1 MFKRIGWL
9 ALCLFLCTICNKA
22 YSQQDVDFHLSAHLL
37 SGKKIIKVKRDYY
50 DPYLWVLTQND
61 EVYRVNSLTQAIDDY
76 TAAFSA
82 YNNLQFTDIAGRSQ
96 DTVFIG
102 TNSSTLLEYQK
113 GAIKNIGPPNNI
125 TGSINQVG
133 MDYKFVNTFY
143 SYGSP
148 QAGHKVLMIA
158 TTTQIFFYDDDT
170 QITASVLEGSA
181 GNNKL
186 FENTYRSE
194 IYSNLDFSDY
204 YDSNDSTK
212 SYPILSQAGLTLF
225 GGGVWYGNPT
235 FGYNINSVYIIK
247 AIYNDPSE
255 GNNGGINEVQFMTQ
269 LWGTETGLW
278 QNNWDQSYYLSST
291 YKHYLNGIKVNKIT
305 SIYGLANFPQLLKEN
320 VLIGTDQGLYFTNS
334 AYGKYVQGPLNDYN
348 TFTLDADIGNQP
360 INDVCVDA
368 NSYLHPATVCEG
380 AVWVATNNGLYFIKP
395 DYSNYVSTAPIKA
408 ISFQNQPDTLSTL
421 NICSSDS
428 TIAAVNTQTYG
439 GINIQWYKNGAEL
452 PAESKDT
459 LHIKTAG
466 DYYAVLY
473 DPCAN
478 IDIASNHLK
487 VNVISGPVFTFNY
500 PDKLQY
506 CDSASTTLNVTYS
519 PSYHYRWYQNG
530 ELNGDTTSSLKV
542 IQAGKY
548 KVEVSACTNSWMPSK
563 EVQVTLLSVPDV
575 GISINEIPY
584 CQGDTAIF
592 SSTEIVDTTLYTFRW
607 YRDNVLLTEF
617 HNTPVI
623 KTVTPGSYT
632 LTLTNDST
640 LCSKTSSAFQFSYVP
655 PPAFTFN
662 YPDVLNYCSGNNNT
676 VLKVQGSDDY
686 GYRWYKDGVL
696 NGITADSITV
706 TQTGQYKVEVTS
718 CRSSW
723 VASKTVQVNF
733 IQIPAP
739 VIKPDKRAYCL
750 GDQAS
755 LSLNIPVDPSY
766 NITWL
771 RDGNPVDSYNNM
783 ATIITSIPG
792 NYTALIS
799 STAINN
805 CLQTSSA
812 VQVSFNPVPSVGI
825 LENVNTNL
833 CQGQGVTLK
842 AVYNNGSVKWSTG
855 ETTDQITVNNTGTY
869 QVTLTSPA
877 GCTADTSIAISFF
890 PDPVLNVN
898 DTTICVYKNQ
908 VVVLTAPAG
917 FAHYLW
923 NSQSVGQTYTVTS
936 AQTVNLTVTDANGCQ
951 ASQQIHVTEQ
961 CPEVEIPNTFTPNGD
976 GINDTWIIDG
986 INNDPTV
993 SLKVFNRYGSLIYKS
1008 NGYSTPWNGEYNGG
1022 KVPSGVYYYILTTKK
1037 GKQTFSGSV
1046 TILY

>member
-9 ALCLFLCTICNKA
+9 VLCLFLCAICKKA

-61 EVYRVNSLTQAIDDY
+61 EVYRVNSLTLAIDDY
-76 TAAFSA
+76 TATFSA
-82 YNNLQFTDIAGRSQ
+82 YNNLKFTDIAGRSK

-102 TNSSTLLEYQK
+102 TNSNTLLEYQQ

-133 MDYKFVNTFY
+133 MDYKFANAWY
-143 SYGSP
+143 SYGSS
-148 QAGHKVLMIA
+148 QAGHKILMIS
-158 TTTQIFFYDDDT
+158 TTTQIYFYDDDT
-170 QITASVLEGSA
+170 QSMLPTDKSTE
-181 GNNKL
+181 GNNQL
-186 FENTYRSE
+186 FETTYRSE
-194 IYSNLDFSDY
+194 IYSYFYANGEFS
-204 YDSNDSTK
+204 SNDTTK
-212 SYPILSQAGLTLF
+212 AYPILSQAGFTAF
-225 GGGVWYGNPT
+225 SGSIWYGNPT
-235 FGYNINSVYIIK
+235 FGYNINTAYIIK
-247 AIYNDPSE
+247 SIYNDPSE
-255 GNNGGINEVQFMTQ
+255 SNQGYDEIQFMDQ
-269 LWGTETGLW
+269 LWGTENGVM
-278 QNNWDQSYYLSST
+278 QNNWDQSYQVSSV
-291 YKHYLNGIKVNKIT
+291 YKHYLNGIKANKIT
-305 SIYGLANFPQLLKEN
+305 SIYGLVNFPQLLREN
-320 VLIGTDQGLYFTNS
+320 VLIGTDKGLYFTNS

-348 TFTLDADIGNQP
+348 TFTLDVDIGNQP
-360 INDVCVDA
+360 INDICVDA

-395 DYSNYVSTAPIKA
+395 DYSNYISTAPIKA
-408 ISFQNQPDTLSTL
+408 ISFQNQPDTLSNL

-428 TIAAVNTQTYG
+428 TIAAVNTSAYA
-439 GINIQWYKNGAEL
+439 GINIQWYKNGTEL
-452 PAESKDT
+452 PTESNDT
-459 LHIKTAG
+459 LQIKSSG

-506 CDSASTTLNVTYS
+506 CDSASATLNVTYS

-530 ELNGDTTSSLKV
+530 TLNGDTTSSLKV
-542 IQAGKY
+542 TQTGKY
-548 KVEVSACTNSWMPSK
+548 KVEVSACTNSWVPSK
-563 EVQVTLLSVPDV
+563 EVQVDMPSVPDV
-575 GISINEIPY
+575 AFNINEVPY

-592 SSTEIVDTTLYTFRW
+592 SSTVIVDTTLYTFRW
-607 YRDNVLLTEF
+607 YRDNVLLSEF

-623 KTVTPGSYT
+623 KTVTPGGYT

-640 LCSKTSSAFQFSYVP
+640 LCSKSSPTFQLTYVP
-655 PPAFTFN
+655 PPTFTFN
-662 YPDVLNYCSGNNNT
+662 YPDVLSYCSGNNST
-676 VLKVQGSDDY
+676 VLKVQGSDAY
-686 GYRWYKDGVL
+686 GYRWYKDGIL
-696 NGITADSITV
+696 NGVTADSIIV

-723 VASKTVQVNF
+723 VPSKPVQVNF
-733 IQIPAP
+733 IQIPLP
-739 VIKPDKRAYCL
+739 VVKADKPAYCL
-750 GDQAS
+750 GDQAT
-755 LSLNIPVDPSY
+755 LSLNTPVDPSY

-783 ATIITSIPG
+783 ASIITSIPG
-792 NYTALIS
+792 NYTAMLS

-805 CLQTSSA
+805 CLQTSLP

-842 AVYNNGSVKWSTG
+842 AIHNGGSIKWSTG

-869 QVTLTSPA
+869 HVILTSPA
-877 GCTADTSIAISFF
+877 GCTADTSIAISFL

-951 ASQQIHVTEQ
+951 AMQQIHVTEQ

-976 GINDTWIIDG
+976 GINDTWVIDG

-993 SLKVFNRYGSLIYKS
+993 SLKVFNRYGSLVYKS

-1022 KVPSGVYYYILTTKK
+1022 KIPSGVYYYILTTKK